1 MTLALALTLAL
12 KPLTLI
18 SSSSQA
24 TDKLIQKFYAARPKN
39 AGPSLIDLNTFLA
52 VASEQLLEAQD
63 VTPVS
68 EVFSSTMVGVRHHRK
83 AKPTNPTILTTQLNL
98 TTIPTTPYHRS

>member
-68 EVFSSTMVGVRHHRK
+68 EVFSSSTMVGMRHHRK
-83 AKPTNPTILTTQLNL
+83 AKPTPPSSPPNSTSQ
-98 TTIPTTPYHRS
+98 TIPTTPYHRS